1 MSNRS
6 LRSAWTHS
14 DRVGAAFAVHLHVA
28 DVVSAEHDW
37 LFFVKVAKIATACRV
52 TPRSVQRALRDL
64 EDAGHLTLIE
74 DNSRTGRRTQ
84 TYRYTLPDHLPQ
96 RFDPTDIT
104 GRSGIT
110 DATAAIR
117 AERDETSADGHSS
130 DTRPDGTDSTDPTTT
145 VGVTQCPPQGRH
157 SVRPPGHPVAPPG
170 HPVAP
175 GVTQCP
181 PLGRTS
187 CHPEQND
194 ELKREL
200 TTGSDSVVAEVVLVA
215 DAPLVAPSELP
226 AAARDA
232 TSPSPHANGSHS
244 PRSNGSRSVDA
255 PETQD
260 ATTEGTGDPFTAAG
274 PEIDHGDQLVLIAD
288 DAVPVADDAKD
299 VFDAWLE
306 SRRQFVRETVAEA
319 DLARRLGSVNR
330 SKLSPERRTLI
341 ERALAGYPKDTV
353 IAAVTGWLHSDFH
366 RGRNDRARIYN
377 DLDLLLRDATKIEQF
392 AGYHEDR
399 DRQPVTAGSPIGRF
413 DPANDGVIQ
422 L

>member
-6 LRSAWTHS
+6 LRSTWTHS
-14 DRVGAAFAVHLHVA
+14 DLTSAAFAVHLHVA

-37 LFFVKVAKIATACRV
+37 LFFVKVTKIAAACRV
-52 TPRSVQRALRDL
+52 TPRTAQRALREL
-64 EDAGHLTLIE
+64 EEAGHLTLIE

-84 TYRYTLPDHLPQ
+84 TYRFALPDHLPQ
-96 RFDPTDIT
+96 RFDPTDAT

-110 DATAAIR
+110 DATAR
-117 AERDETSADGHSS
+117 ADRDETGTHAAGDE
-130 DTRPDGTDSTDPTTT
+130 PTDSSHGGGVDDPAG
-145 VGVTQCPPQGRH
+145 GVTQFPPQGRH
-157 SVRPPGHPVAPPG
+157 SFRPPGNPVAPPG
-170 HPVAP
+170 NPVTP
-175 GVTQCP
+175 GVTQFP
-181 PLGRTS
+181 PQGRKS
-187 CHPEQND
+187 CHPEHND
-194 ELKREL
+194 ELNNEL
-200 TTGSDSVVAEVVLVA
+200 TTGSDFVVAEVAVVA

-255 PETQD
+255 PETPD
-260 ATTEGTGDPFTAAG
+260 ATTEATGDPFTAAG

-288 DAVPVADDAKD
+288 DAVPVVDDAKD